1 MAKDN
6 ADIAPRAT
14 ALSEDRRQPKSPG
27 VYILLWIT
35 CVVCVIFACVALLNP
50 F

>member
-6 ADIAPRAT
+6 ADIATREAP
-14 ALSEDRRQPKSPG
+14 SEDRRQPKSAG
-27 VYILLWIT
+27 VYAILAIT
-35 CVVCVIFACVALLNP
+35 TGVCVIFACVALLNP

>member
-6 ADIAPRAT
+6 ADIAPRAS
-14 ALSEDRRQPKSPG
+14 LSEDRRQPKSAG
-27 VYILLWIT
+27 AYALLWIT
-35 CVVCVIFACVALLNP
+35 CLVCVIFACVALLNP